1 MSNHVF
7 VSHSHRDAPAAELIV
22 QALEKR
28 GVTCWMAPR
37 DVSPGGSYAETI
49 LTAIETASCFVL
61 IYSEHSN
68 VSSHV
73 LREVERA
80 LKFDLNIVPVR
91 FDDSAPS
98 KSLDYLLATVH
109 WLAIAPESRDRSIV
123 KAAEQIAAWMA
134 KSKSTPHG
142 VEPARLPSP
151 QPAAIAPVAPRPKRS
166 FVWIAV
172 LLVIVASLIWWLVSK
187 NSAPAPKKKVAAN
200 TLTSSP
206 AATTAT
212 APTTS
217 ATITPAVESNEL
229 PVAVTHRY
237 FSLLA
242 KRNATGAYNLLSQDF
257 RLHLLIARYSR
268 TVGSKPEVK
277 LVESTQVSK
286 TDRAAT
292 VACVFEDTDPAANQ
306 ARWKGNID
314 FVLEPGAWRITS
326 MKGLYPAS
334 GRPIQNST
342 NGTDEETAQ
351 DVSQPK
357 STPPPKPTPTPS
369 PSPSPSPVPSPT
381 PAPQKMHGI
390 VSWRS
395 GGAALHEQPF
405 AKAKVVTP
413 LKNGDRL
420 EIDRIE
426 GDWLHATTQGK
437 KSGFVHKSHVK
448 INP

>member
-7 VSHSHRDAPAAELIV
+7 VSHSHKDAPAAGLIV

-28 GVTCWMAPR
+28 GIACWMAPR
-37 DVSPGGSYAETI
+37 DVPAGGSYAESI
-49 LTAIETASCFVL
+49 LNAIESASCFVL

-109 WLAIAPESRDRSIV
+109 WLAIGPGNQSQSIA
-123 KAAEQIAAWMA
+123 KAAEQIAASMPKA
-134 KSKSTPHG
+134 GSTAPG
-142 VEPARLPSP
+142 AEPARVPTTPPKS
-151 QPAAIAPVAPRPKRS
+151 AALVAPRGKRS
-166 FVWIAV
+166 LVWIAV
-172 LLVIVASLIWWLVSK
+172 PLAVVAALIWWLVSR
-187 NSAPAPKKKVAAN
+187 NSTAAPKTEKNAMAAN
-200 TLTSSP
+200 SSATST
-206 AATTAT
+206 TTA
-212 APTTS
+212 PGNS
-217 ATITPAVESNEL
+217 DEL
-229 PVAVTHRY
+229 PVAVTQHY
-237 FSLLA
+237 FSLLG
-242 KRNATGAYNLLSQDF
+242 KRDATAAYNLLSQDF
-257 RLHLLIARYSR
+257 RLHLSIQKFSR
-268 TVGSKPEVK
+268 TVSAKPVVK
-277 LVESTQVSK
+277 LVEATEVSK

-292 VACVFEDTDPAANQ
+292 VAAVFEDTDPAANQ

-314 FVLEPGAWRITS
+314 FILESGAWRIAA

-334 GRPIQNST
+334 GRVIRES
-342 NGTDEETAQ
+342 DEETTPK
-351 DVSQPK
+351 VSP
-357 STPPPKPTPTPS
+357 TPAPTPTPQPTPS
-369 PSPSPSPVPSPT
+369 PTPAPSPSPVPSLT
-381 PAPQKMHGI
+381 PASQIMHGI
-390 VSWRS
+390 VR
-395 GGAALHEQPF
+395 GPEGKAALHEQPF

-426 GDWLHATTQGK
+426 GDWLHATTQDK
-437 KSGFVHKSHVK
+437 KTGFVHKSKVT